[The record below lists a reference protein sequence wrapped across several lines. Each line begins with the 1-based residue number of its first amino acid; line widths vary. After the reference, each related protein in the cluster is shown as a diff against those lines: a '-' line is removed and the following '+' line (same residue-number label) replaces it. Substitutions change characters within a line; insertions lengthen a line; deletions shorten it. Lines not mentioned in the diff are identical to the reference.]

1 MRLKNVL
8 TLTAAALVAATPVVA
23 QANIARISA
32 PVSGASNLG
41 GSDRVSQLAILALV
55 AGVIAGLIAI
65 TDDDDPISA

>member
-23 QANIARISA
+23 QADIARTAA
-32 PVSGASNLG
+32 PVNAENDLG
-41 GSDRVSQLAILALV
+41 GSDRTSQLLVLALV

-65 TDDDDPISA
+65 TDDEPASA

>member
-23 QANIARISA
+23 QADIARTAA
-32 PVSGASNLG
+32 PVSAESDLG
-41 GSDRVSQLAILALV
+41 GSDRTSQLLVLALV

-65 TDDDDPISA
+65 TDDEPASA